1 MKYKSLLSI
10 LLGALVLFGCTA
22 TIPEQYT
29 EVREL
34 PAIYPNYNDITI
46 PYNIAPLNVAYEM
59 EGKDFVT
66 ELKVGDQTLVMK
78 GKKTDWNLKQWQTF
92 LGSAKGKTVLLNAYV
107 RVDEGWVKYRPIKW
121 RVAEEPIDPYI
132 SYRIIAPSYVTY
144 EELSIR
150 QREMA
155 TFEEQMVYN
164 NMLLSTDK
172 DGQCINCH
180 SYKNYKTDN
189 MQFHARQHKGGTLLV
204 TTDGVRKINLKT
216 DSTISAGVYPAWH
229 PTHNFIAYSINDT
242 GQSFHTKKNNKIE
255 VQDLKSDLI
264 LYDIDNNEVSFIE
277 HDTLEWEVFPTWAP
291 DGKTLYYCSAH
302 MEIQDYAQRE
312 REIIDRYKEF
322 QYNIYRKTFDPE
334 TKTFGSSELV
344 LDAKAMNRSATF
356 PRVSPDGRYLLFA
369 MGEYGCFHIW
379 HKDADLYLMDLST
392 MSVRNIKEVNSSD
405 VESYHSWSSN
415 GRWMLFTSRR
425 DDGGYT
431 HLYLAYFD
439 KQGRAHKPFLL
450 PQRNP
455 YFYEDYYK
463 SYNVPEFMVEPVII
477 TPQEFARYLD
487 AEAQAV
493 TFRSQSKREEN

>member
-1 MKYKSLLSI
+1 MRYKSFLNLFSCAVLLV
-10 LLGALVLFGCTA
+10 ACTA
-22 TIPEQYT
+22 KVPVQYS
-29 EVREL
+29 EL
-34 PAIYPNYNDITI
+34 DVLPVIHPAYVDITI
-46 PYNIAPLNVAYEM
+46 PYNISPLNVAYEM
-59 EGKDFVT
+59 EGKEFVT
-66 ELKVGDQTLVMK
+66 ELKAGGQSLVMK
-78 GKKTDWNLKQWQTF
+78 GKHTDWNLKQWHAF
-92 LGSAKGKTVLLNAYV
+92 LESVKGETIELHTYVKTDN
-107 RVDEGWVKYRPIKW
+107 GWVKYRPISW
-121 RVAEEPIDPYI
+121 YVAEEPIDPYI

-155 TFEEQMVYN
+155 SFEEQMVYN

-204 TTDGVRKINLKT
+204 TTDGVKKINLKT

-229 PTHNFIAYSINDT
+229 PTHSFIAYSINDT
-242 GQSFHTKKNNKIE
+242 GQSFHTKNNNKIE

-264 LYDIDNNEVSFIE
+264 LYDIDHNEVSFIE
-277 HDTLEWEVFPTWAP
+277 HDTLEWEVFPAWAP

-302 MEIQDYAQRE
+302 MEIRDYSQRE

-322 QYNIYRKTFDPE
+322 QYNIYRKSFDPE
-334 TKTFGSSELV
+334 TKTFGPAELV
-344 LDAKAMNRSATF
+344 FDAKAMNQSATF
-356 PRVSPDGRYLLFA
+356 PRISPDGRYLLFG

-379 HKDADLYLMDLST
+379 HKDANLYLIDLAT
-392 MSVRNIKEVNSSD
+392 MQLRNVEEVNSDD
-405 VESYHSWSSN
+405 VESYHAWSSN

-431 HLYLAYFD
+431 HLYIAYFD
-439 KQGRAHKPFLL
+439 KQGKAHKPFLL
-450 PQRNP
+450 PQRDP

-463 SYNVPEFMVEPVII
+463 SYNVPEFMIEPVTI

-487 AEAQAV
+487 VEAQSV
-493 TFRSQSKREEN
+493 KFRSQSAESEE

>member
-1 MKYKSLLSI
+1 MKCKQLQSI
-10 LLGALVLFGCTA
+10 LLCVVLLSGCTA
-22 TIPEQYT
+22 AIPGQFT
-29 EVREL
+29 EVDDSPR
-34 PAIYPNYNDITI
+34 IYPGYSGITI

-59 EGKDFVT
+59 EGDAFIT
-66 ELKVGDQTLVMK
+66 ELKVDNQSLVIK
-78 GKKTDWNLKQWQTF
+78 GKQTDWNIKRWNDF
-92 LGSAKGKTVLLNAYV
+92 LGVAKGKTIELHSYV
-107 RVDEGWVKYRPIKW
+107 RTGNGWVKYRPVYW
-121 RVAEEPIDPYI
+121 HVAEEPIDPYI

-144 EELSIR
+144 EDLSIR
-150 QREMA
+150 QRELG
-155 TFEEQMVYN
+155 TFDEQVVYN

-180 SYKNYKTDN
+180 SYKNYKADN

-204 TTDGVRKINLKT
+204 TPDGVRKINLKT

-264 LYDIDNNEVSFIE
+264 LYNVDRNEVSFIE
-277 HDTLEWEVFPTWAP
+277 HDTLEWEVFPAWAP
-291 DGKTLYYCSAH
+291 DGNTLYYCSAH
-302 MEIQDYAQRE
+302 MEIQDYSQRE
-312 REIIDRYKEF
+312 REIIDRYREF
-322 QYNIYRKTFDPE
+322 KYNIYRKSFDPE
-334 TKTFGSSELV
+334 TQRFGPSELV
-344 LDAKAMNRSATF
+344 LDAKSMGKSATF

-379 HKDADLYLMDLST
+379 HKDADLYLVDLETMDLCD
-392 MSVRNIKEVNSSD
+392 IKDVNSAD

-431 HLYLAYFD
+431 HLYIAYFD
-439 KQGRAHKPFLL
+439 KQGKVSKPFIL
-450 PQRNP
+450 PQRDP
-455 YFYEDYYK
+455 YFYGDYYK
-463 SYNVPEFMVEPVII
+463 SYNVPEFMVEPVSI

-487 AEAQAV
+487 KDAQPV
-493 TFRSQSKREEN
+493 RFRSQFVDVED